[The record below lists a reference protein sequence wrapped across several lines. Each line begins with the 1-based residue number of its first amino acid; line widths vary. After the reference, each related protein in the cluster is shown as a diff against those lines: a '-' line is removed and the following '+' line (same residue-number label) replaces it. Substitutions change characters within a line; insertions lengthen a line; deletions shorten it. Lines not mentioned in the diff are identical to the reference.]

1 MTARGWDRSGLAPR
15 RPCNLSVNLKVL
27 KTKTVCLKYDTSK
40 RFKRG
45 LKSAKIT
52 LSSGRVRAGALR
64 CGPRLYRG
72 HFASARDAPERQGA
86 AEVAGPRGRGAEP
99 GEGRQR
105 PRALWRLRGRSAAP
119 GASRGWCPRAP
130 DPAAPGPG
138 LSAGRSGRRVECSP
152 SGVSVFHL
160 GEGAAQDR
168 VRPPLPAAERGGA
181 QAGDAAS
188 GARRRPGPRVG
199 RARTRHAGGRVR
211 SGRCGPRVCGPE
223 VRVGQVVLVTVLSPR
238 LRTRGPLHDR
248 DRGERPGQMA
258 A

>member
-15 RPCNLSVNLKVL
+15 WPCNLSVNLKVL

-119 GASRGWCPRAP
+119 GASRGWCPRAL
-130 DPAAPGPG
+130 DPAARPRRPRPRIPKHLFLLCFSPLHLL
-138 LSAGRSGRRVECSP
+138 LSECACS
-152 SGVSVFHL
+152 L
-160 GEGAAQDR
+160 
-168 VRPPLPAAERGGA
+168 PPL
-181 QAGDAAS
+181 
-188 GARRRPGPRVG
+188 G
-199 RARTRHAGGRVR
+199 RIFTRTWIF
-211 SGRCGPRVCGPE
+211 VC
-223 VRVGQVVLVTVLSPR
+223 LV
-238 LRTRGPLHDR
+238 DC
-248 DRGERPGQMA
+248 
-258 A
+258 

>member
-15 RPCNLSVNLKVL
+15 WPCNLSVNLKVL

-86 AEVAGPRGRGAEP
+86 GEVAGPRGRGAEP

-119 GASRGWCPRAP
+119 RASRSQRPRAWTP
-130 DPAAPGPG
+130 RRVPAPAAPGPG
-138 LSAGRSGRRVECSP
+138 LSAGRSGRPVECSP

-188 GARRRPGPRVG
+188 GAPRRPGPRVG
-199 RARTRHAGGRVR
+199 RASEAQT
-211 SGRCGPRVCGPE
+211 PRREGAHPA
-223 VRVGQVVLVTVLSPR
+223 R
-238 LRTRGPLHDR
+238 
-248 DRGERPGQMA
+248 RGEGAQWPLWPACLWAGS
-258 A
+258 

>member
-15 RPCNLSVNLKVL
+15 WPCNLSVNLKVL

-52 LSSGRVRAGALR
+52 LSSGRVRARALR

-72 HFASARDAPERQGA
+72 HFSSARDAPERQGA

-119 GASRGWCPRAP
+119 GASRGWCPRRPCPRRAWP
-130 DPAAPGPG
+130 RAQRWTLRPPCRMFPF
-138 LSAGRSGRRVECSP
+138 RCQRFPPGRRSCTRSCST
-152 SGVSVFHL
+152 
-160 GEGAAQDR
+160 
-168 VRPPLPAAERGGA
+168 PA
-181 QAGDAAS
+181 
-188 GARRRPGPRVG
+188 
-199 RARTRHAGGRVR
+199 T
-211 SGRCGPRVCGPE
+211 CC
-223 VRVGQVVLVTVLSPR
+223 
-238 LRTRGPLHDR
+238 
-248 DRGERPGQMA
+248 
-258 A
+258 

>member
-105 PRALWRLRGRSAAP
+105 PCALWRLRGRSPRPASP
-119 GASRGWCPRAP
+119 SPGPRGASPSPPPPPRLAQGSAPDAQAAVSNVPLQVSAFSTWEKELHKIVFDPRYLLLNAEERKQVTPRRARVGGP
-130 DPAAPGPG
+130 DPASEGAHP
-138 LSAGRSGRRVECSP
+138 ARR
-152 SGVSVFHL
+152 
-160 GEGAAQDR
+160 GEGAQW
-168 VRPPLPAAERGGA
+168 PLWPACLW
-181 QAGDAAS
+181 AGS
-188 GARRRPGPRVG
+188 
-199 RARTRHAGGRVR
+199 
-211 SGRCGPRVCGPE
+211 
-223 VRVGQVVLVTVLSPR
+223 
-238 LRTRGPLHDR
+238 
-248 DRGERPGQMA
+248 
-258 A
+258 